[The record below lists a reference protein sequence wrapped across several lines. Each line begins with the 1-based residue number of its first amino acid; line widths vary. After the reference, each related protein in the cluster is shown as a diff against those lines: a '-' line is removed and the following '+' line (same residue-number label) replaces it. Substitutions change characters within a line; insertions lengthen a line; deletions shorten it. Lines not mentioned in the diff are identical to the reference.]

1 MLLWLFDIELL
12 ESYFTNNEI
21 KLINLRLLCLDSS
34 VVVDQSE
41 NLNLY

>member
-1 MLLWLFDIELL
+1 MLLWSFDIELL

-21 KLINLRLLCLDSS
+21 KLINLRLCLDSS
-34 VVVDQSE
+34 VVVGQSE